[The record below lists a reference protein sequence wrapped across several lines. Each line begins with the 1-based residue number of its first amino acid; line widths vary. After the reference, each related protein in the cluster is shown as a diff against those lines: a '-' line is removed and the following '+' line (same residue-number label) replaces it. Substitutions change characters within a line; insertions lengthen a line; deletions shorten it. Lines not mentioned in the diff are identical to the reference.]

1 MSATLATG
9 PRSTRR
15 RGRRRRSSFQPMNEI
30 NVTPFVDVFLVL
42 LIVFMVAAPL
52 LTVGVPIELPE
63 TSANPLQ
70 GDNEPLTVSV
80 TTDGKIF
87 LQETE
92 IELDTLAPK
101 LVAIAKNGY
110 DERIFVRGDRS
121 VGYGD
126 VMKVMGVLNKAGFKR
141 IGLVTETEQ
150 TDGS

>member
-1 MSATLATG
+1 MGSTLSAG

-15 RGRRRRSSFQPMNEI
+15 RGRRRHSSFQPMTEI

-63 TSANPLQ
+63 TKANPLQ
-70 GDNEPLTVSV
+70 GDDEPLTVSV
-80 TTDGKIF
+80 TDDGKIF

-92 IELDTLAPK
+92 IALDTLAPK

-110 DERIFVRGDRS
+110 DERIFVRGDKN
-121 VGYGD
+121 VDYGN